1 MCILHVGGMGH
12 CCYDLGELLVSVDR
26 DTYAL
31 ISAGV
36 VVRALMMVFE
46 LSSLSLPTPKT
57 QISGEVPHAWPD
69 VRITRAE
76 TLPSPSLLAGRV
88 NLLKCM
94 ESPCDVACPEEAA
107 SDGGVKDVDCGLVDD
122 VFGGVVNAKGYE

>member
-1 MCILHVGGMGH
+1 M
-12 CCYDLGELLVSVDR
+12 VSVDH
-26 DTYAL
+26 DMYTL
-31 ISAGV
+31 SSAGLI
-36 VVRALMMVFE
+36 VRGLKVAFE
-46 LSSLSLPTPKT
+46 SLSLLSLTPKT

-69 VRITRAE
+69 VRISRAE

-107 SDGGVKDVDCGLVDD
+107 GDGGVKDIDCGLVDD